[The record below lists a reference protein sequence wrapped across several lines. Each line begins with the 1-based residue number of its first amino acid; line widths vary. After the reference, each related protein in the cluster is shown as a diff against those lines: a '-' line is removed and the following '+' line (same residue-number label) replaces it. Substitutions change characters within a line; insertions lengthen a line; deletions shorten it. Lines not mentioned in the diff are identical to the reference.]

1 MSALGL
7 DDVAAAAAR
16 IAGRVLHT
24 PVVASRTLDAM
35 LGHAL
40 LFKCENLQRIGAFKA
55 RGALNTM
62 LWLREQ
68 GRLPGAVVAFSSGN
82 HAQAVAWAARDLG
95 VRATIFMHAQS
106 SAIKRAAT
114 EAYGARVVLRERR
127 ADAEREAEEMG
138 NESGCALIPPYDHD
152 QIICGQGTAAL
163 EALDERP
170 EVEAVF
176 APVGGGGLLSGTL
189 IATKGSGPAPGGRG
203 APRLVFGGEPL
214 LANDAAR
221 SLREGRIVAFDD
233 APATLADG
241 ARTLSVSARTFGY
254 LRQCDG
260 IFEIEEEEMAA
271 WTQWLTHLLKL
282 QIEPTGALGMAAA
295 ARWLAQ
301 QPAGPRRTAL
311 VILSGGNADAATMR
325 RVWTNDHLARSPST
339 SR

>member
-1 MSALGL
+1 MNVLGL

-16 IAGRVLHT
+16 IAGRVMHT
-24 PVVASRTLDAM
+24 PVVASRTLDEM
-35 LGHAL
+35 MGHSL

-68 GRLPGAVVAFSSGN
+68 GRLPGSVVAFSSGN

-95 VRATIFMHAQS
+95 VSATIFMHEQS
-106 SAIKRAAT
+106 SAVKRAAT

-127 ADAEREAEEMG
+127 VDAEREAEEMG
-138 NESGCALIPPYDHD
+138 NEPGYALIPPYDHD
-152 QIICGQGTAAL
+152 QIICGQGTSAL
-163 EALDERP
+163 EALGDHP
-170 EVEAVF
+170 EAEAVF
-176 APVGGGGLLSGTL
+176 VPVGGGGLLSGTV
-189 IATKGSGPAPGGRG
+189 IATKGSGPAPGKRG

-233 APATLADG
+233 APATIADG
-241 ARTLSVSARTFGY
+241 ARTLCLSERTLVY
-254 LRQCDG
+254 AKQSDG
-260 IFEIEEEEMAA
+260 IFEIEEEEMAS

-295 ARWLAQ
+295 ARWLGQ
-301 QPAGPRRTAL
+301 QAPRRTVL

-325 RVWTNDHLARSPST
+325 RVWQTDHLTRSPST
-339 SR
+339 RR